1 MKTLLVSTVEH
12 AGQFT
17 RQATTV
23 VVVHETTPGKTVK
36 YLSVS
41 NVLMALCSVF
51 YLNFITRHIYS
62 ICCTVKNVV
71 N

>member
-17 RQATTV
+17 RQATTAV
-23 VVVHETTPGKTVK
+23 LVHGTTPGKTAK

-41 NVLMALCSVF
+41 NFLMTCVL
-51 YLNFITRHIYS
+51 YFILVLLHVTF
-62 ICCTVKNVV
+62 TLLVLW
-71 N
+71 

>member
-17 RQATTV
+17 RQATTAV
-23 VVVHETTPGKTVK
+23 LVHETTPGKTAK

-41 NVLMALCSVF
+41 NFLMTCVL
-51 YLNFITRHIYS
+51 YFILVLLHVRRIHFIS
-62 ICCTVKNVV
+62 SLMKMQ
-71 N
+71 